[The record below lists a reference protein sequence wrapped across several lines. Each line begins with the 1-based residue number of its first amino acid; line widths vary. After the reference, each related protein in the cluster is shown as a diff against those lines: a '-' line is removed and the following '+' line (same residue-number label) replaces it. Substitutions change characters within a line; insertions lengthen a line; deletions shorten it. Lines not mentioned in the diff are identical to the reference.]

1 MFASGAALPLVGY
14 GISLGLASAQ
24 LTGTVLPLVSEEI
37 SGQRSAMQSTVRQI
51 GLAMGPAVSGAVLSV
66 SLVMILPAQLESQGM
81 VGQQAAKLAEATT
94 QSAGTNINQLYM
106 QVDSANTIDAFN
118 AGIAQ
123 ATQISIMVAAAFL
136 LLGAMRV
143 WQLRRSKQQVRDQRP
158 MLPGTNN

>member
-1 MFASGAALPLVGY
+1 MGY

-24 LTGTVLPLVSEEI
+24 LTGTVLQLVPEVI
-37 SGQRSAMQSTVRQI
+37 SGQRSATQSTVRQI

-66 SLVMILPAQLESQGM
+66 SLVMTLPAQLESQGM
-81 VGQQAAKLAEATT
+81 VGQQAAKLAEATP

-106 QVDSANTIDAFN
+106 QADSANTIDAFN

-123 ATQISIMVAAAFL
+123 ATQISTMVAAAFL

-143 WQLRRSKQQVRDQRP
+143 WQLRMCKQPVREQRP